1 MKVKKYVATSMQ
13 EAMKK
18 IRSEMGNDAVILN
31 SKMIQTGGFLG
42 FFTKKKIEVIAAMD
56 PDVSPVETKTV
67 KNVRKEASKP
77 LVKDNGLDI
86 AQQVQTNSQKNIDQL
101 QLLDE
106 LSDLKRL
113 LKSVSTNE
121 KIDMYPQPL
130 KKVLENMIE
139 QEIAPVL
146 RSQLMAEL
154 LDFWYVRKGNISDE
168 ELLEKQHEFFAHHL
182 ADLEFGGI
190 SYKRKYINVIGP
202 TGVGKTTTLA
212 KLAAECVLQRKKKVA
227 FITTDT
233 YRIAAIDQLKTY
245 AKILDVPIEICYT
258 IEDFKQ
264 AKQKL
269 AMYDYVFIDTA
280 GRNFLEP
287 KYVSDLQKIIDFD
300 DEMETFLVL
309 AATAKPT
316 DMLAVFKQFSVIPIH
331 KLIFTKLD
339 ETSTRGSLFDVMMNT
354 KKGIAYTTHG
364 QNVPEDIEVATRD
377 RIVEQML
384 R

>member
-56 PDVSPVETKTV
+56 PDVSPIETKTV

-86 AQQVQTNSQKNIDQL
+86 AQQVQTNSQINIDQL

>member
-56 PDVSPVETKTV
+56 PDVSPIETKTV
-67 KNVRKEASKP
+67 KNVRKEAAMP
-77 LVKDNGLDI
+77 PIKDSGLDI

-106 LSDLKRL
+106 LSDMKRL

-130 KKVLENMIE
+130 KKMLENMIE
-139 QEIAPVL
+139 QEISPVL

-154 LDFWYVRKGNISDE
+154 LDFWYVRKGDISGK
-168 ELLEKQHEFFAHHL
+168 ELLAKQHEFFAHHL
-182 ADLEFGGI
+182 ADLDFGGI
-190 SYKRKYINVIGP
+190 SYKKKYINVIGP

-258 IEDFKQ
+258 TEDFKQ

-280 GRNFLEP
+280 GRNFLEL
-287 KYVSDLQKIIDFD
+287 KYVSDLQKIINFD

-339 ETSTRGSLFDVMMNT
+339 ETSTKGSLFDVMINT

-364 QNVPEDIEVATRD
+364 QNVPDDIEVATRD

>member
-56 PDVSPVETKTV
+56 PDVSPIETKTV

-77 LVKDNGLDI
+77 PIKDNGLDI

-121 KIDMYPQPL
+121 KIDMYPLPL
-130 KKVLENMIE
+130 KKMLENMIE
-139 QEIAPVL
+139 QEISPVL

-154 LDFWYVRKGNISDE
+154 LDFWYVRKGDISGE
-168 ELLEKQHEFFAHHL
+168 ELLKKQHEFFAHHL
-182 ADLEFGGI
+182 ADLDFGGI
-190 SYKRKYINVIGP
+190 SYKKKYINVIGP

-258 IEDFKQ
+258 TEDFKQ

-269 AMYDYVFIDTA
+269 AMYDYTFIDTA

-287 KYVSDLQKIIDFD
+287 KYVSDLQKIINFD

-339 ETSTRGSLFDVMMNT
+339 ETSTKGSLFDVMINT

-364 QNVPEDIEVATRD
+364 QNVPDDIEVATRD

>member
-1 MKVKKYVATSMQ
+1 MKVKKYVATSMK

-56 PDVSPVETKTV
+56 PDVSPIETKTV

>member
-1 MKVKKYVATSMQ
+1 MKVKKYVAPSMQ

-31 SKMIQTGGFLG
+31 SKMVQTGGFLG
-42 FFTKKKIEVIAAMD
+42 FFTKKNIEVIAAID
-56 PDVSPVETKTV
+56 PDVSTIDRKSVKPVLKET
-67 KNVRKEASKP
+67 
-77 LVKDNGLDI
+77 LKDPIQFSSNNI
-86 AQQVQTNSQKNIDQL
+86 EEKVPTNSHKSVDQAPIL
-101 QLLDE
+101 E
-106 LSDLKRL
+106 EITELKRM
-113 LKSVSTNE
+113 LKSISTNE
-121 KIDMYPQPL
+121 KSDVYPQPL
-130 KKVLENMIE
+130 KELLENMIK
-139 QEIAPVL
+139 QEVSPTF
-146 RSQLMAEL
+146 RGQLMTEL
-154 LDFWYVRKGNISDE
+154 LEFWYDRKGDISEAD
-168 ELLEKQHEFFAHHL
+168 LLEKQHEFFAQHL
-182 ADLEFGGI
+182 AVLDFGGI

-212 KLAAECVLQRKKKVA
+212 KLAAECVLQKKKKVA

-269 AMYDYVFIDTA
+269 SMYDYIFIDTA

-287 KYVSDLQKIIDFD
+287 KYVSDLQKIIDFN

-309 AATAKPT
+309 AATAKPA
-316 DMLAVFKQFSVIPIH
+316 DMIAVYEQFAVIPIH

-339 ETSTRGSLFDVMMNT
+339 ETSTRGSLFEVMMKT

-364 QNVPEDIEVATRD
+364 QNVPDDIEVATRE

>member
-56 PDVSPVETKTV
+56 PDVSPIETKTV